1 MWVPWLAALLGAAA
15 QQPIASSKQ
24 WYQSPVHSIYGGEVV
39 PRAWVTHNVQ
49 LGAATTTQEESSGT
63 ASSVVQ
69 LSRRDV
75 DKNFYMFNRYPISQP
90 GFEIQFE
97 LQVVGPP
104 ETKNGDGLVVW
115 LAEERDPSV
124 FYRPPD
130 KNVWNFFGYKPN
142 FSGFAVFFATS
153 DRANQ
158 PTASISAA
166 YSNGTRV
173 WDATTGVPSNDGIY
187 YNFRN
192 SATPFVFKVSVHN
205 DVIKGSIRAITDK
218 DAKQAFIVKIPPN
231 TWGSRNFYLGLS
243 ASNRRTPPGEK
254 TPAHTQNGDS
264 ITIKNFRLLTED
276 SSMAVRN
283 EVPGQDVLRNHTQNP
298 TADALSLMRGLA
310 DVVDRFLLPQQE
322 HILNQLSL
330 LEHKNELLGDRLDI
344 LHAYLTKG
352 SLDPELKKAVETMG
366 TVLNRQ
372 NSRLAELKGVRELQE
387 RSASLESTIK
397 SHAQLSS
404 TLTIALGGVFV
415 VFGVVIYK
423 RMRDM
428 EKKHIL

>member
-1 MWVPWLAALLGAAA
+1 M
-15 QQPIASSKQ
+15 
-24 WYQSPVHSIYGGEVV
+24 
-39 PRAWVTHNVQ
+39 T
-49 LGAATTTQEESSGT
+49 
-63 ASSVVQ
+63 
-69 LSRRDV
+69 
-75 DKNFYMFNRYPISQP
+75 
-90 GFEIQFE
+90 
-97 LQVVGPP
+97 
-104 ETKNGDGLVVW
+104 
-115 LAEERDPSV
+115 
-124 FYRPPD
+124 
-130 KNVWNFFGYKPN
+130 
-142 FSGFAVFFATS
+142 FA
-153 DRANQ
+153 
-158 PTASISAA
+158 
-166 YSNGTRV
+166 
-173 WDATTGVPSNDGIY
+173 
-187 YNFRN
+187 
-192 SATPFVFKVSVHN
+192 
-205 DVIKGSIRAITDK
+205 
-218 DAKQAFIVKIPPN
+218 
-231 TWGSRNFYLGLS
+231 
-243 ASNRRTPPGEK
+243 
-254 TPAHTQNGDS
+254 
-264 ITIKNFRLLTED
+264 
-276 SSMAVRN
+276 
-283 EVPGQDVLRNHTQNP
+283 DVLRNHTQNP

-404 TLTIALGGVFV
+404 TLTIALGGVVRNPFIFMRLFHSPLVLQFV